1 MTTVLDVVVPVH
13 DEQAVLA
20 ASVHRLHAHLV
31 ETFPYPFRITIADN
45 ASTDL
50 TWEVATH
57 LVATLPAVR
66 AVRLEQ
72 KGRGRALARVWGESD
87 ALVLAY
93 TDVDLSTDLDAL
105 WPLVAP
111 LMSGHSDLSI
121 GSRLHRSSRVVR
133 GAKREVISRG
143 YNLLLRATLGAR
155 FSDAQC
161 GFKAIRADVARE
173 LLPLVEDTTWF
184 FDTELLVLAQRCGL
198 RIHEVPV
205 DWYDDPDSRV
215 ALASTARDDLK
226 GMWRVGTALARG
238 RLPVDEIAERIG
250 RGPVEAPRSMGGELA
265 VFAVIGV
272 LSTLLHLGGFVALRQ
287 GMESAAAA
295 NAIALLVAAVANT
308 WANRRWT
315 FRVRGRAGAWRQQV
329 QGLLVLV
336 FTLAMTTAGLDL
348 LHAAMPGAGTGVETA
363 VVAMTTAVATAVKFL
378 AMKLWVFAPASLRPA
393 GGGGASSA
401 EDGAQIS
408 TTANDPLVS
417 SNTTTPVHS

>member
-1 MTTVLDVVVPVH
+1 MTTVLDLVVPVH
-13 DEQAVLA
+13 DEEAVLA
-20 ASVHRLHAHLV
+20 ASVHRLHTHLV
-31 ETFPYPFRITIADN
+31 ETFPYPFRITLADN

-50 TWEVATH
+50 TWDVATH
-57 LVATLPAVR
+57 LGATLPGVR
-66 AVRLEQ
+66 AVRIEQ
-72 KGRGRALARVWGESD
+72 KGRGRALARVWSESD

-111 LMSGHSDLSI
+111 LLSGHSDLAI

-143 YNLLLRATLGAR
+143 YNLLLRAALGAR
-155 FSDAQC
+155 FTDAQC

-184 FDTELLVLAQRCGL
+184 FDTELLVLAERCGL

-215 ALASTARDDLK
+215 ALASTALDDLR
-226 GMWRVGTALARG
+226 GMWRVGTALARH

-250 RGPVEAPRSMGGELA
+250 RGPAEVPRSMGGELL

-272 LSTLLHLGGFVALRQ
+272 LSTVLHLGGFVLLRQ
-287 GMESAAAA
+287 GMEAAPA
-295 NAIALLVAAVANT
+295 NAAALLVAAVANT

-315 FRVRGRAGAWRQQV
+315 FRVRGRSGAWRQQV
-329 QGLLVLV
+329 QGLLVLAL
-336 FTLAMTTAGLDL
+336 TLAMTTAGLDL
-348 LHAAMPGAGTGVETA
+348 LHTANPEAPTWVETGVVA
-363 VVAMTTAVATAVKFL
+363 VTTAVATAVKFL
-378 AMKLWVFAPASLRPA
+378 AMKLWVFAPTSLRLSPSR
-393 GGGGASSA
+393 GRGARRRRQSSM
-401 EDGAQIS
+401 
-408 TTANDPLVS
+408 TANDPSSS
-417 SNTTTPVHS
+417 SNTTTPVQS